1 MTNISTERKS
11 TMDPLTDRETAETYK
26 RVNEIVREEMEEAVK
41 RQKLRDAAPALAEAL
56 AEALNALLDYVPT
69 LEAKGASLAY
79 GHSVI
84 AHARAALLAAGYSD
98 GKADGRI

>member
-1 MTNISTERKS
+1 MKTAKMTGGGRVG
-11 TMDPLTDRETAETYK
+11 ETKT
-26 RVNEIVREEMEEAVK
+26 RGGPEMNAP
-41 RQKLRDAAPALAEAL
+41 KLSKCTCHGDGPDVLYYCALHGQAPALAEAL

-84 AHARAALLAAGYSD
+84 AHARAALLAAGYT
-98 GKADGRI
+98 GGTK